1 MISFMPG
8 PPPVLYEA
16 GSSISVEYR
25 PYAGA
30 YTEDDPALTA
40 WGWAE
45 RQRQQWLSYADNI
58 QRQIDA
64 LRAKLVA
71 LEREQRRVLA
81 SHHPIED
88 NISLTL
94 NVVRTIPAR
103 IVGRVEP
110 SFYLYGPESEE

>member
-8 PPPVLYEA
+8 PPPIIYEV
-16 GSSISVEYR
+16 GSSISAEYR
-25 PYAGA
+25 PYAAA
-30 YTEDDPALTA
+30 YAEDDPALTA

-71 LEREQRRVLA
+71 LEREQKRVLA
-81 SHHPIED
+81 LNHPVED
-88 NISLTL
+88 NISLPL

-103 IVGRVEP
+103 VIGRMES